1 MNSIFPLAVF
11 AIVVAGVVP
20 ASAMS
25 LSFDWGPTK
34 ECFDRKS
41 PPMSLSGV
49 PAGTKKLKFRMV
61 DLNAVNFNHGG
72 GTVNWPGGS
81 SGSLPYGAF
90 RYTGPCPPSPH
101 TYQFTVDALDSSGN
115 KLATAK
121 AKRRFP

>member
-1 MNSIFPLAVF
+1 MNGIFPIALLAV
-11 AIVVAGVVP
+11 ITAGTVP

-25 LSFDWGPTK
+25 LSFSWGSTK
-34 ECFDRKS
+34 DCFDKNS

-49 PAGTKKLKFRMV
+49 PAGAKKLKFRMV
-61 DLNAVNFNHGG
+61 DLDAPNYPHGG

-81 SGSLPYGAF
+81 SGNLPYGAF

-101 TYQFTVDALDSSGN
+101 TYQFTVDAFDGSGK

-121 AKRRFP
+121 AKKRFP